1 MPMDTHVG
9 WRGGESFC
17 CSPCYTFPYMLIH
30 WNSFRKICIFRL
42 LLWSFRHWLNFY
54 IISSASAVKM
64 QSEAINYDVRNQE
77 HTSSLPLVSCQFPP
91 NFLAWHSTFF
101 FMLSNNPVNWFFTP
115 NFQSWKILEKLGKI
129 PKFSSHFRVR
139 ANLYSRK
146 TFWASPRSKFGVTGP
161 C

>member
-1 MPMDTHVG
+1 MADIHELCFTLYRSLYRIKISPYPFSGSFMPMDTHVG

-30 WNSFRKICIFRL
+30 WSSFRKICIFPL

-101 FMLSNNPVNWFFTP
+101 FMLSNNPVNWFFISFGQALRTLLETP
-115 NFQSWKILEKLGKI
+115 
-129 PKFSSHFRVR
+129 V
-139 ANLYSRK
+139 
-146 TFWASPRSKFGVTGP
+146 
-161 C
+161 